1 MAKAGATRESHFPAI
16 EKRYGEPMSH
26 WHKVMSRVAG
36 KKYPEQMAF
45 LQENYGFSKAH
56 ANALV
61 MYTRGSRTAHRHATP
76 TDYFKTI
83 DPQQTRTM
91 RRMFKVLRVAY
102 PELKLV
108 ISWNQPI
115 LRTEKDYV
123 FGASATSK
131 YLLINPFSKAVIVAF
146 GPKLKGYRVLKHT
159 ITIPNDWEIDE
170 KLLVAMAKA
179 RIKEIR

>member
-26 WHKVMSRVAG
+26 WHKVMARLGG
-36 KKYPEQMAF
+36 KKYLEQMAY
-45 LQENYGFSKAH
+45 LQENHGFSKVH

-61 MYTRGSRTAHRHATP
+61 MFTRGSTSAHRHATP
-76 TDYFKTI
+76 TDYFKSI
-83 DPQQTRTM
+83 DPQQARTM
-91 RRMFKVLRVAY
+91 KGMFKVLRAGY
-102 PELKLV
+102 PELTLV

-123 FGASATSK
+123 FGASASSK
-131 YLLINPFSKAVIVAF
+131 YLLINPFSKAVIDAF
-146 GPKLKGYRVLKHT
+146 TPKLKGYRVLKHT